1 MPGKYGKDGKDG
13 KDGND
18 APVIEYNQIV
28 AASWMHNRTL
38 AKAGTD
44 ITTLFT
50 KTGIAVGFREPV
62 AVEGFVNDTSQSDQQ
77 GEGISFV
84 FELLRR
90 HTATAS
96 DNNHPL
102 DCWCTVSQI
111 VCQGLGSFDTG
122 DGDTLIQV
130 TDADPSA
137 NLVIGAR
144 LIFDREQFA
153 SLSARPGEMFRVRA
167 RSEFFV
173 GENGLPVDGD
183 HVAGKLPTGTAGSG
197 GGIFESWFFV

>member
-62 AVEGFVNDTSQSDQQ
+62 AVEGFVNESDPISLDT
-77 GEGISFV
+77 
-84 FELLRR
+84 EL
-90 HTATAS
+90 A
-96 DNNHPL
+96 
-102 DCWCTVSQI
+102 
-111 VCQGLGSFDTG
+111 
-122 DGDTLIQV
+122 
-130 TDADPSA
+130 
-137 NLVIGAR
+137 
-144 LIFDREQFA
+144 
-153 SLSARPGEMFRVRA
+153 
-167 RSEFFV
+167 
-173 GENGLPVDGD
+173 
-183 HVAGKLPTGTAGSG
+183 
-197 GGIFESWFFV
+197 